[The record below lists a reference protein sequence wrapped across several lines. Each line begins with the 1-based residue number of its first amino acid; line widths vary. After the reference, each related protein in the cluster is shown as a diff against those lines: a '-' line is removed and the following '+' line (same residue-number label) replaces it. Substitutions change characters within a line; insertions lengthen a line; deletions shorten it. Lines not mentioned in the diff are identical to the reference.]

1 MKLILFSYLTLSAGA
16 SAITGLGSGT
26 PTGLEDTN
34 AIELTPEI
42 KLEAEKSVNFLKDFI
57 AAKSAQAFKN
67 IYDDSREFYK
77 YADE

>member
-16 SAITGLGSGT
+16 SAITGPGLETST
-26 PTGLEDTN
+26 VLEDTN

-57 AAKSAQAFKN
+57 AAKSAQAFKK
-67 IYDDSREFYK
+67 IYNDSREFYK